1 MSDRA
6 GVVGVG
12 MQFAVWEPTRPKTEV
27 SLDVLRDAVFAPLL
41 RAAVAI
47 LLDDEFYGRVMFELR
62 VAGLDQASS
71 SFTTARA
78 GRPESVP
85 HGRGSDPAG
94 RHR

>member
-62 VAGLDQASS
+62 VAGLDQVFELVHDGESRPPRVSS
-71 SFTTARA
+71 PRE
-78 GRPESVP
+78 GI
-85 HGRGSDPAG
+85 
-94 RHR
+94 